1 MTPAALRDIR
11 ANKGE
16 GMEQRIRVTMKDG
29 VADVRLSRPDK
40 MNALDQAMF
49 DALVETGSSLARQPG
64 LRAVVISGEGRA
76 FCAGLDM
83 GRFAQMA
90 GPAEGR
96 NSASTELRLGTRS
109 HGIAN
114 AAQYAVLVWQDIPVP
129 VIAAVHGVAF
139 GGGFQLALGADM
151 RFVAADTKMSI
162 MEIKWGLVPDMGGML
177 LMPRLARGDVIRELT
192 YSGRVFSGTEALTLG
207 FATRI
212 CADPYA
218 EALAYAREVAG
229 RSPHAVR
236 ANKRLMK
243 VMEAGDA
250 AAILRAE
257 SDEQVRLIG
266 SANQKEAVQANLQR
280 RAPIFAETGPES

>member
-1 MTPAALRDIR
+1 
-11 ANKGE
+11 
-16 GMEQRIRVTMKDG
+16 MEQRIRVTMTEG

-49 DALVETGSSLARQPG
+49 DALVETGSSLARQQG

-90 GPAEGR
+90 GPAEDG
-96 NSASTELRLGTRS
+96 SSISTELRLATRS

-129 VIAAVHGVAF
+129 VVAAVHGVAF
-139 GGGFQLALGADM
+139 GGGFQLALGADI
-151 RFVAADTKMSI
+151 RFVTADTKMSV

-192 YSGRVFSGTEALTLG
+192 FSGRVFTGAEAMAMG

-212 CADPYA
+212 CEDPYTA
-218 EALAYAREVAG
+218 AMAFAREVAG

-236 ANKRLMK
+236 ASKRLMK
-243 VMEAGDA
+243 VMQTGDA

-257 SDEQVRLIG
+257 SDEQGRLIG
-266 SANQKEAVQANLQR
+266 SASQKEAVMANMQK
-280 RAPIFAETGPES
+280 RAPNFAEVEPDA